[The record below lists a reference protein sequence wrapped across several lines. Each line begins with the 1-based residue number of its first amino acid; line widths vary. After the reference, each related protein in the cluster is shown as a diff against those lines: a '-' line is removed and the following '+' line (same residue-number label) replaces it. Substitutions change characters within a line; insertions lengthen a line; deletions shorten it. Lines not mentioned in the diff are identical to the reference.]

1 MALKLAV
8 WMDETMV
15 AQWDRKLA
23 DMLAVRKVDR
33 WEIWTVALKVASS
46 VEWTVEQLVLKKV
59 EWKAMPW
66 ADMLVCNLVVQMGWN
81 LVVHL
86 AAKMV
91 DWKVHRRAVG
101 LDDH

>member
-1 MALKLAV
+1 MA
-8 WMDETMV
+8 
-15 AQWDRKLA
+15 DR
-23 DMLAVRKVDR
+23 LAVRKVDR
-33 WEIWTVALKVASS
+33 WANWTVAPKVASS

-66 ADMLVCNLVVQMGWN
+66 ADMLVCNLVVQMGRN

-86 AAKMV
+86 AVKMV